1 MIPLLLAL
9 LALPA
14 LAAPAAPASP
24 SAPADS
30 PRPEPRTAVN
40 ASLVL
45 QVSRPVEAAD
55 ALVAEAR
62 AMGGWFQ
69 VRTQDRVELR
79 VPVEHIEALIA
90 KASAAGKVADR
101 GLTRRDLTRDIEDV
115 RARLAAREQV
125 LTRYYEVLDQAGPKA
140 IFAVERQIVDAI
152 QQIEQLRG
160 RLRVLEDQASF
171 ARLDVSFRFRDRQAP
186 RPDGRSSF
194 AWLNT
199 LDVQRVRAALR
210 TDSPDWRSSGITVAS
225 PPAGFSA
232 FRNARRYRAASPDG
246 VLFVARTVKHDPR
259 ADAAFWQEAV
269 RERARAAG
277 YRIVADDVITVGGV
291 KGVRLELQA
300 PLGEEDWTYLIAF
313 FPNGRKVAIVE
324 AAGPVAR
331 FEERRAALLA
341 AIEALRL

>member
-9 LALPA
+9 LGAPA
-14 LAAPAAPASP
+14 LAAPSGPAAPP
-24 SAPADS
+24 TADA
-30 PRPEPRTAVN
+30 RPEQRTAVS

-55 ALVAEAR
+55 ALVAKAR

-90 KASAAGKVADR
+90 EASGAGKVADR
-101 GLTRRDLTRDIEDV
+101 GLTRRDLTRDIEDA

-140 IFAVERQIVDAI
+140 IFTVERQIVEAI

-199 LDVQRVRAALR
+199 LDVQQVRAGLR
-210 TDSPDWRSSGITVAS
+210 TDAPDWKTAGLAISA
-225 PPAGFSA
+225 PPEGFSA
-232 FRNARRYRAASPDG
+232 FRDERRYRAASPDG
-246 VLFVARTVKHDPR
+246 VLFRARTVKHEPR

-277 YRIVADDVITVGGV
+277 YRIVADEAITVGGV
-291 KGVRLELQA
+291 EGVRLELQA
-300 PLGEEDWTYLIAF
+300 PLGEEDWTYLVAF
-313 FPNGRKVAIVE
+313 FPSGRRVAIVE
-324 AAGPVAR
+324 AAGQVAR
-331 FEERRAALLA
+331 FDERRGAILA
-341 AIEALRL
+341 AIEALRP